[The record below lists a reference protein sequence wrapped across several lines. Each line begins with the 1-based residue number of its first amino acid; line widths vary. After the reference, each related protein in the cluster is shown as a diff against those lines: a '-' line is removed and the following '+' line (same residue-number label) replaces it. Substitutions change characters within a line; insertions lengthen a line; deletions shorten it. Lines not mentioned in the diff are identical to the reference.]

1 MHIKSSR
8 SLGGSV
14 ITLIPT
20 QSIMQVNTNI
30 QHTFSPNNNISLPS
44 RASSP
49 SSPVSQSAK
58 PLVCPPW
65 PWALEVSLT
74 PASTPQSP
82 LWVTEL
88 SAPASITPLAALAS
102 TAQLSAITDLTDL
115 AASTTLWSVTGHLT
129 GLWVTEASSAP
140 ASAVTGAQPTLPPWS
155 LTLSP

>member
-8 SLGGSV
+8 SLRGSV

-30 QHTFSPNNNISLPS
+30 HHTFSPNNLLIP

-65 PWALEVSLT
+65 PWVLEVSLA

-82 LWVTEL
+82 LWVTEV
-88 SAPASITPLAALAS
+88 SAPVSITPLTVPAS

-129 GLWVTEASSAP
+129 EASSAR
-140 ASAVTGAQPTLPPWS
+140 ASAVTGAQPTPPPWS
-155 LTLSP
+155 RTQSP